1 MPVAMRVAVVGAG
14 ITGLAAAYTLAKAG
28 AEVVVYEK
36 EGYLGG
42 HAKTVSF
49 DGILLD
55 LGFMV
60 FNRVT
65 YPNMMELFESLG
77 VETEVSDMSFAVSL
91 DDGKGYEWGSRNGFS
106 SLFSQK
112 ANLLNPYF
120 WRMIQEL
127 VKFKGD
133 VLKYLEKLEG
143 DPDVDRNETLEHFI
157 KSHGYSELFQK
168 GHLIPIC
175 ATFWSCPPNAV
186 LHFPAYYVLSFF
198 RNSHLLQLS
207 GGPQWHTVKSRSQ
220 SYIGRV
226 REELERRSCTI
237 RTGYAV
243 QSVFSTDGGCCVVG
257 ADCSKEMYDQCIIS
271 AHAPDA
277 LKLLGEQATF
287 EEARILGAFQYVHS
301 DIYLHHDKSLM
312 PKNPA
317 AWSACNYLAATDD
330 RVCVTYWLNVLQNLG
345 STKLPFLV
353 TLNPPRVPKH
363 TLLKWCTSHSFPSV
377 AASKAALELEDIQG
391 KRAIWFSG
399 AYQGYGSH
407 EDGLKAGIIAA
418 NNVLGKDSILLR
430 NPIHMVPSL
439 MERGARYFVIRFLE
453 SYIST
458 GSLTLLEEGGNIYEF
473 KGTRKQNTKKAILR
487 VHNPLFYWKIATEA
501 DLGLADAYI
510 NGYFSFVDKEK
521 GLLDLLLILIAN
533 RELRNFFGRGWWTPM
548 FATAGFASARYFF
561 KHMWR
566 QNTIKQAIQNISNH
580 YDLSNDFFSLILDE
594 TMSYS
599 CAIFKTL
606 NEDLKTAQ
614 LHKISLLIKKA
625 QIDGIHEVLEIG
637 CGWGG
642 LAIEVV
648 KQTGCRYTGITLSV
662 KQLEFAKKRAKDEG
676 LEGRINFMLMDYRHL
691 PKNHKYD
698 RIISCEMVEAIG
710 HEFMDEFFSCC
721 NSVLA
726 EDGIFVLQFSS
737 IPDQRY
743 DEYRRS
749 SEFLK
754 EYVFPGLCVPS
765 LNRITTSMMA
775 SSKFCIEHVENIGN
789 QYYQTLASWRNNLLA
804 NKDKIIALGFDE
816 KFVRTWE
823 YYFIYCAAGFQS
835 CTLEL
840 YQIVLSRPGNVGAFG
855 DPFKLPHRHYV

>member
-1 MPVAMRVAVVGAG
+1 MRVAVVGAG
-14 ITGLAAAYTLAKAG
+14 ISGLAAAYTLAKAG

-55 LGFMV
+55 FGFMV

-77 VETEVSDMSFAVSL
+77 VETEVSDMSFAISL
-91 DDGKGYEWGSRNGFS
+91 DDGKGYEWGGRNGFS

-127 VKFKGD
+127 LKFKGD

-220 SYIGRV
+220 NYIGRV

-287 EEARILGAFQYVHS
+287 EEARILGAFQYVYS

-317 AWSACNYLAATDD
+317 AWSACNYLGATHDG
-330 RVCVTYWLNVLQNLG
+330 VCVTYWLNVLQNLG
-345 STKLPFLV
+345 STKLPYLV

-407 EDGLKAGIIAA
+407 EDGLKAGIMAA
-418 NNVLGKDSILLR
+418 NSVLGKDTVLLR

-439 MERGARYFVIRFLE
+439 MERGARHFVIRFLE

-458 GSLTLLEEGGNIYEF
+458 GYLTLLEEGGNIYEF

-625 QIDGIHEVLEIG
+625 QIDGTHEVLEIG

-642 LAIEVV
+642 FAIEVV

-676 LEGRINFMLMDYRHL
+676 LEDSINFMLMDYRHL
-691 PKNHKYD
+691 PKIHKYD
-698 RIISCEMVEAIG
+698 RIISCETVEAVG

-721 NSVLA
+721 DSVLA

-749 SEFLK
+749 SDFLK
-754 EYVFPGLCVPS
+754 EYMFPGLCVPS
-765 LNRITTSMMA
+765 LSRITAMNMMA
-775 SSKFCIEHVENIGN
+775 SSKFCIEQLENIGN
-789 QYYQTLASWRNNLLA
+789 QYYQTLTSWRNNLLA

-823 YYFIYCAAGFQS
+823 YYFLYCAAGFQS

>member
-1 MPVAMRVAVVGAG
+1 MRVAVVGAG

-112 ANLLNPYF
+112 VNLLNPYF

-133 VLKYLEKLEG
+133 VLKYLEKLDG

-287 EEARILGAFQYVHS
+287 EEARILGAFQYVYS

-317 AWSACNYLAATDD
+317 AWSACNYLGATHDG
-330 RVCVTYWLNVLQNLG
+330 VCVTYWLNVLQNLG

-510 NGYFSFVDKEK
+510 NGYVSFVDKEK

-533 RELRNFFGRGWWTPM
+533 RELRNYFGRNFRGWWTPM

-561 KHMWR
+561 KHMRR

-625 QIDGIHEVLEIG
+625 QIDGTHEVLEIG

-642 LAIEVV
+642 FAIEVV

-765 LNRITTSMMA
+765 LNRITTAMMA
-775 SSKFCIEHVENIGN
+775 SSKFCIEHAENIGI
-789 QYYQTLASWRNNLLA
+789 QYYQTITSWKNNLLA

>member
-1 MPVAMRVAVVGAG
+1 MRVAVVGAG
-14 ITGLAAAYTLAKAG
+14 ITGLTAAYTLAKAG

-49 DGILLD
+49 DGIFLD
-55 LGFMV
+55 LGFTV

-65 YPNMMELFESLG
+65 YPNMLELFESLG

-127 VKFKGD
+127 LKFKGD

-143 DPDVDRNETLEHFI
+143 DPDVDRNETMEHFI

-175 ATFWSCPPNAV
+175 ATFWSCPPSAV

-220 SYIGRV
+220 SYIGRI
-226 REELERRSCTI
+226 REEVERRSCTI

-257 ADCSKEMYDQCIIS
+257 ADCSKEMYDRCIIS
-271 AHAPDA
+271 VHAPDA

-287 EEARILGAFQYVHS
+287 EEARILGAFQYV
-301 DIYLHHDKSLM
+301 DCEIYLHHDKSLM
-312 PKNPA
+312 PQNPA
-317 AWSACNYLAATDD
+317 AWSACNYLGATRDG
-330 RVCVTYWLNVLQNLG
+330 VCVTYWLNVLQNLG

-353 TLNPPRVPKH
+353 TLNPPCVPKH

-377 AASKAALELEDIQG
+377 ASSKAALELEDIQG

-407 EDGLKAGIIAA
+407 EDGLKAGTISA
-418 NNVLGKDSILLR
+418 NSVLGKDSILLR

-439 MERGARYFVIRFLE
+439 MERGARHFVIRFLE

-458 GSLTLLEEGGNIYEF
+458 GYLTLLEEGGNIYEF

-521 GLLDLLLILIAN
+521 GLPDLLLILIAN
-533 RELRNFFGRGWWTPM
+533 RELRNYFGRNFRGWWTPM
-548 FATAGFASARYFF
+548 FATARFASARYFF
-561 KHMWR
+561 KQMRR
-566 QNTIKQAIQNISNH
+566 QTTIKQAIRNISNH
-580 YDLSNDFFSLILDE
+580 DLSNDFFSLILDE

-625 QIDGIHEVLEIG
+625 QIDGTHEVLEIG

-642 LAIEVV
+642 FAIEVV

-676 LEGRINFMLMDYRHL
+676 LEDRINFMLMDYHHL

-698 RIISCEMVEAIG
+698 RIISCEMVEAVG

-721 NSVLA
+721 DSVLA

-749 SEFLK
+749 SDFLN
-754 EYVFPGLCVPS
+754 EYMFPGLCVPCLS
-765 LNRITTSMMA
+765 RITTAMMA

-816 KFVRTWE
+816 KFMRTWE
-823 YYFIYCAAGFQS
+823 YYFIYCTAGFQS
-835 CTLEL
+835 HTFQL
-840 YQIVLSRPGNVGAFG
+840 YQIVLSRPGFVGAFG
-855 DPFKLPHRHYV
+855 DPFSS